1 MNANAENPEA
11 TEEEQ
16 EQAHEGRQQEEDAM
30 RGAAHEDPARA
41 EEQGEGG

>member
-16 EQAHEGRQQEEDAM
+16 EQAHEGRQSEEDAM
-30 RGAAHEDPARA
+30 RGPAHEDPGDA
-41 EEQGEGG
+41 EEQGQGR